1 MTVHGAKG
9 LEAPVVIL
17 PDTLQLPNAP
27 DGLLWVDD
35 GKAKPPLAVWPVK
48 RDYDLPLLGG
58 ARAARLHAQ
67 EQGDRRLLYVALTRA
82 EDRLYICGWQ
92 TKNTAPADN
101 GYEPG
106 HAAPARRARAGA

>member
-48 RDYDLPLLGG
+48 RAYDLPLLGE

-67 EQGDRRLLYVALTRA
+67 EQAYRRLLYVALTRA
-82 EDRLYICGWQ
+82 EDRLYTSAWPTTNPASAAHWYALVHVKREELCGR
-92 TKNTAPADN
+92 N
-101 GYEPG
+101 
-106 HAAPARRARAGA
+106 